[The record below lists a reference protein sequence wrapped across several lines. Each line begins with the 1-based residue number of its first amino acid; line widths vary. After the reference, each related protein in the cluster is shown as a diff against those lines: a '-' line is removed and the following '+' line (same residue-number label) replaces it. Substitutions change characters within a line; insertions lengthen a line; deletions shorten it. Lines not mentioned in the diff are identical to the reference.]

1 MLINIYEI
9 NFQRA
14 YFIWKFISFCSEF
27 NSFLIVNVDV
37 FCYAELKKHAEVCI
51 IADARRM
58 DSAVIFQGGK
68 TMASNINGNIN
79 QLFRGANNE
88 PRTGTVSSKPRGPS
102 KSDSSGKKTA
112 ALDKFGESAKVSL
125 SPEAEMYGKVVDL
138 LQSKYDNADVF
149 VAGPNDDLSQIGG
162 EQKYSIILSED
173 EMKLLASDDPKDKEA
188 KEKLMGQIDEAM
200 TAIKDMSD
208 KIGENT
214 GEDDEVS
221 NYGIKLDKNG
231 KMSFFADIN
240 GKSFAD
246 TTMDSLMKSIMS
258 DKTAGSQS
266 VE

>member
-1 MLINIYEI
+1 
-9 NFQRA
+9 
-14 YFIWKFISFCSEF
+14 
-27 NSFLIVNVDV
+27 
-37 FCYAELKKHAEVCI
+37 
-51 IADARRM
+51 
-58 DSAVIFQGGK
+58 
-68 TMASNINGNIN
+68 MASNISGNIN

-102 KSDSSGKKTA
+102 KSDSQIKKSGAT
-112 ALDKFGESAKVSL
+112 DKFGESAKVSL

-138 LQSKYDNADVF
+138 LQNKYENADVF

-162 EQKYSIILSED
+162 DLEYSIILSED

-188 KEKLMGQIDEAM
+188 KNKLMGQIDDAM
-200 TAIKDMSD
+200 TAIKDMSE

-221 NYGIKLDKNG
+221 NFGIKMDKNG

-246 TTMDSLMKSIMS
+246 GTMDSLIKSIAS
-258 DKTAGSQS
+258 DKTANAQ
-266 VE
+266 